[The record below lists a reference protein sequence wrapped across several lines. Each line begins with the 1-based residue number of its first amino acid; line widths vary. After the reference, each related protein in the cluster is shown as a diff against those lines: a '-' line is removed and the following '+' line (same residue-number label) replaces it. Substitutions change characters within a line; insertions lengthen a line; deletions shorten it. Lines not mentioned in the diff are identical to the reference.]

1 MSPML
6 PKRPLSRMKVLGFV
20 LSVVASFAFAQYLQP
35 SYHNNSNA
43 LTVLAT
49 IFSILAGFVVAVLAM
64 VSDERVL
71 RGANWRQD
79 VVYLELIK
87 RDMLRH
93 RAIFYL
99 YLVVLSL
106 AFVCAI
112 NVPLPEPA
120 QIWGERILLFL
131 SFFAMLRSFSLPGI
145 ISRRQMEHLEKL
157 IKDRRDRETS

>member
-1 MSPML
+1 MSLVPA
-6 PKRPLSRMKVLGFV
+6 KRPISRRKVIFFI
-20 LSVVASFAFAQYLQP
+20 LSVVASASFAHVLQP
-35 SYHNNSNA
+35 RYHDNSNA

-49 IFSILAGFVVAVLAM
+49 IFSILAGFMVAVLAM
-64 VSDERVL
+64 VSDERAL

-93 RAIFYL
+93 QALFYL

-112 NVPLPEPA
+112 NVPLPQPA
-120 QIWGERILLFL
+120 QIWGERLLLFL
-131 SFFAMLRSFSLPGI
+131 AFFAMLRSFSLPGI
-145 ISRRQMEHLEKL
+145 ISRRHMEQLERL
-157 IKDRRDRETS
+157 IKDRQDRETS